1 MLDSSRLRNPEL
13 FKKIVD
19 PEKAALLIEDG
30 MNVGV
35 SGFTPSGY
43 PKKTRW
49 LWPGLSVRARSA
61 GSIFGAV
68 LRSVPKSRKNWQRSM
83 VSRVA
88 CRIML
93 IPTEA

>member
-43 PKKTRW
+43 PKKTTMA
-49 LWPGLSVRARSA
+49 LARAISA
-61 GSIFGAV
+61 G
-68 LRSVPKSRKNWQRSM
+68 KK
-83 VSRVA
+83 
-88 CRIML
+88 CRINL
-93 IPTEA
+93 WSGASVGPEIEEELAAVN